1 MTVTSAVLSL
11 LSLTTTTKEP
21 ADFDCV
27 SVPEIAPVAESML
40 SPAGSVE
47 PDLSEYLYPPEPP

>member
-1 MTVTSAVLSL
+1 M